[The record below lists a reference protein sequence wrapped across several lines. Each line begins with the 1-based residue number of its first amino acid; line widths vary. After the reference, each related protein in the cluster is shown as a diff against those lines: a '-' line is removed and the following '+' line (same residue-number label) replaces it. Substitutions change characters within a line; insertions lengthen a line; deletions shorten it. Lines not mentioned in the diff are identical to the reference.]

1 MTASTISP
9 FPHFPLTGIQF
20 PSSPLVL
27 SSYEY
32 AKQYSTPGVLNHVL
46 RSAAFCLLL
55 QKKMPEFAKLGD
67 ALDVEL
73 VVVSCLLHDLAW
85 TKTKELVTNTRR
97 FEVDS
102 ANLARVFIDAI
113 PDKDVNWSK
122 NGRRMQIIWDAIA
135 LHTMETLAPWKEP
148 EVALVHYGIHGDLLG
163 PSLHLLGLPDDL
175 PNLEGV
181 MTDEEFKEISSVFP
195 RMHFAEEFR
204 EIFCGLC
211 RDRQRYTIDSGVMD
225 YGIEWGYDG
234 KGTGKEEFRRVVED
248 TQRAKNLYAVMSSI
262 DQLAD
267 KA

>member
-1 MTASTISP
+1 MASSTTHP
-9 FPHFPLTGIQF
+9 FPLFPLTRIQF
-20 PSSPLVL
+20 PSSPIVL

-32 AKQYSTPGVLNHVL
+32 AKKYSTPGVLNHVL

-55 QKKMPEFAKLGD
+55 QKKIPEFSKLGD
-67 ALDVEL
+67 ALDAEL

-85 TKTKELVTNTRR
+85 TKTKGLVTNTRR

-102 ANLARVFIDAI
+102 ANLARDFIATI
-113 PDKDVNWSK
+113 PDKDVKWNR
-122 NGRRMQIIWDAIA
+122 NGRRMQVIWDSIA

-175 PNLEGV
+175 PSLKGV
-181 MTDEEFKEISSVFP
+181 MTDEEFQEISNAFP
-195 RMHFAEEFR
+195 RMHFAEEFK

-211 RDRQRYTIDSGVMD
+211 WDRQRYTFDSGVVE
-225 YGIEWGYDG
+225 YGLEWGYDG
-234 KGTGKEEFRRVVED
+234 EGTGKEEFQKVVED
-248 TQRAKNLYAVMSSI
+248 TQRAKKLYAVMTSI

>member
-1 MTASTISP
+1 MASSTTNP
-9 FPHFPLTGIQF
+9 FPPFPLTGIQF
-20 PSSPLVL
+20 PSSSIVL

-32 AKQYSTPGVLNHVL
+32 AKKYSTPGVLNHVL

-55 QKKMPEFAKLGD
+55 QKKMPEFSKLGD
-67 ALDVEL
+67 ELDVEL
-73 VVVSCLLHDLAW
+73 IVVSCLLHDLAW
-85 TKTKELVTNTRR
+85 TKTKGLVTNTRR

-102 ANLARVFIDAI
+102 ANLARDFIDTI
-113 PDKDVNWSK
+113 PDKDSKWSR
-122 NGRRMQIIWDAIA
+122 NGRRMQIIWDSIA

-175 PNLEGV
+175 PNLKGV
-181 MTDEEFKEISSVFP
+181 MTDEEFQEISNAFP
-195 RMHFAEEFR
+195 RMHFAEEFK

-211 RDRQRYTIDSGVMD
+211 RDRQRYTFDSGVMD
-225 YGIEWGYDG
+225 YGLEWGYDG
-234 KGTGKEEFRRVVED
+234 EGTGKEEFRKVLED